1 MKREPKYTAT
11 TRYLGHILATIF
23 LLTLIVACSEDE
35 NVIEPADTGLR
46 MAVISDL
53 HYYDPSLGME
63 GQEWQ
68 MGLFADPKLLTENA
82 DILSSLFASVKT
94 TDAEVVLVPG
104 DLTKDG
110 EKHNHEAM
118 AGFLRSL
125 ESSGKKVFV
134 VPGNHDINNP
144 VAKSFHGDPAQNI
157 PGVTPAEFA
166 QIYDE
171 FGYGEA
177 TERDPA
183 SLSYVAELQSDL
195 WLIAIDDCVYNT
207 GEETPPTY
215 GSISEAT
222 ASWVVAKLQQAKA
235 QNIRVVAMM
244 HHALVEHFTGQS
256 SFPVTAEYVVSDWQQ
271 RASSFAQAGMKV
283 LFTGHF
289 HANDVVSYTDGSSTL
304 YDVSTGSP
312 LSAPCPWRLATLY
325 KDGRLILDTRTI
337 SNVSVPGGN
346 FPQYATEYLNTGM
359 TNLVAYM
366 LVNDFG
372 VPEELAGQVAPVVA
386 AAYVANY
393 AGDEEMDTASEQA
406 VMMLNSL
413 GDPTASLLAQLIT
426 SMRTDLPP
434 ADNVLTVTL

>member
-1 MKREPKYTAT
+1 MKRETKSTKT
-11 TRYLGHILATIF
+11 SRILVHILT
-23 LLTLIVACSEDE
+23 TLCIVALFAACSEDE
-35 NVIEPADTGLR
+35 TIVEPADTGLR

-82 DILSSLFASVKT
+82 DILSSLFNSVEAS
-94 TDAEVVLVPG
+94 DAEVVLVPG

-110 EKHNHEAM
+110 EKQNHEAM

-125 ESSGKKVFV
+125 ESKGKRVFV

-144 VAKSFHGDPAQNI
+144 VAKSFHGDPATSI
-157 PGVTPAEFA
+157 PGVTAAQFA

-177 TERDPA
+177 KERDPA

-195 WLIAIDDCVYNT
+195 WLIAIDGCVYNT
-207 GEETPPTY
+207 AEATPPTY
-215 GSISEAT
+215 GTISDAT
-222 ASWVVAKLQQAKA
+222 ASWVVAKLQQATS
-235 QNIRVVAMM
+235 QNIRVVTMM

-271 RASSFAQAGMKV
+271 RASAFAQAGMKV
-283 LFTGHF
+283 LFSGHF
-289 HANDVVSYTDGSSTL
+289 HANDVVSYTDGSNTL

-312 LSAPCPWRLATLY
+312 LSAPCPWRLATIY
-325 KDGRLILDTRTI
+325 KDGRLTLDTRTI
-337 SNVSVPGGN
+337 TNVGVPGGN

-366 LVNDFG
+366 LMNDFG
-372 VPEELAGQVAPVVA
+372 VAEELAGQIAPFVAG
-386 AAYVANY
+386 AYVANY
-393 AGDEEMDTASEQA
+393 AGDEEMDAASEQA
-406 VMMLNSL
+406 VAMLNSL
-413 GDPTASLLAQLIT
+413 GDPTAALLAQLIT

-434 ADNVLTVTL
+434 ADNSLTLTL

>member
-1 MKREPKYTAT
+1 MKREPKYTTT
-11 TRYLGHILATIF
+11 TRILGHILATLCI
-23 LLTLIVACSEDE
+23 LTLFVACSEDE
-35 NVIEPADTGLR
+35 SIVEPADSGLR

-53 HYYDPSLGME
+53 HYYDPSLGMD

-82 DILSSLFASVKT
+82 DILSSLFTSVEAS
-94 TDAEVVLVPG
+94 DAEVVLVPG

-118 AGFLRSL
+118 AAFLRSL

-144 VAKSFHGDPAQNI
+144 VAKSFHGDPAASI

-177 TERDPA
+177 TARDPA
-183 SLSYVAELQSDL
+183 SLSYVATLQSDL
-195 WLIAIDDCVYNT
+195 WLIAIDGCVYTT
-207 GEETPPTY
+207 GEATPPTY
-215 GSISEAT
+215 GSISDAT
-222 ASWVVAKLQQAKA
+222 ASWVVAKLQEAKS

-244 HHALVEHFTGQS
+244 HHALVEHFNGQS
-256 SFPVTAEYVVSDWQQ
+256 TFPVTAEYVVSDWQQ
-271 RASSFAQAGMKV
+271 RASAFAQAGMKV
-283 LFTGHF
+283 LFSGHF

-312 LSAPCPWRLATLY
+312 LSAPCPWRLATIY
-325 KDGRLILDTRTI
+325 KNGQLTLDTRTI

-346 FPQYATEYLNTGM
+346 FPLYATEYLNSGM

-372 VPEELAGQVAPVVA
+372 VAEELAGQIAPFVAG
-386 AAYVANY
+386 AYVANY

-406 VMMLNSL
+406 VLMLNST
-413 GDPTASLLAQLIT
+413 GDPTAALLAQLIT

-434 ADNVLTVTL
+434 TDNNLTLSL